1 MECSMQFTWQYP
13 AMLHLDETEKVIQ
26 NSEDSFCGK
35 PCKHVI
41 CSPTNKQNILN
52 WKQGWEKKM
61 CKTQIWACY
70 TLHNFYFHFLW
81 QSKK

>member
-52 WKQGWEKKM
+52 WKQG
-61 CKTQIWACY
+61 
-70 TLHNFYFHFLW
+70 
-81 QSKK
+81 